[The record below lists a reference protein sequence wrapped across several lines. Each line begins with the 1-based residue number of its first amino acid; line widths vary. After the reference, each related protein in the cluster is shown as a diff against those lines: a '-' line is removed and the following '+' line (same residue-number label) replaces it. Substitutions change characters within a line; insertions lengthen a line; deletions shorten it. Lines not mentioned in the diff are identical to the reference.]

1 MKRRIVSLLLALCMV
16 LSLAATVSAEERYTS
31 GDWTYN
37 FTEGEL
43 CIVSYNG
50 TATDVV
56 IPDTLDGHKVE
67 ALGWGLGSPF
77 ADIADT
83 MTSVVIPEGIRTM
96 QNACFK
102 NCTKLQSVT
111 IPSTVR
117 YMGFSV
123 FEGCTSL
130 SEVEIKDGV
139 TEIGRYAFLNTAL
152 TSLYIPASVTEIDDY
167 AIGYTGEWGDVE
179 SIKGFV
185 IYGHGGTAAEQYAS
199 RNRFITFYDVTGATE
214 NSGACG
220 EGATWRFEESTGTL
234 YIEADPDADEAYS
247 ADYTNGIQ
255 PWALHADKIT
265 RLVVGEGIL
274 RLGDNTMASH
284 YPNLREVQFP
294 ESLGEIGN
302 NAFNGCTGLKQID
315 LPEDLHYI
323 LFQSFANTGLTS
335 LVLPD
340 ALCYL
345 GGSAFRGCVD
355 LTRVKLPAELRD
367 LGSHAFADCVKL
379 ATVQMPEGLSEEPG
393 DGVFLNTALSDISFY
408 TDNVIG
414 WSMFQNCDN
423 LTTVTIREGTYS
435 IGNSAFSYC
444 DNLTHVTIP
453 GGVYSMGQDVFKE
466 CGKLSTVLF
475 LGDAPNLNEFT
486 FRGATATC
494 YYPAGDES
502 WNRFIKQDLGGKIT
516 WVAYDPDLFV
526 DVPMNA
532 FYYESVLWAVDNGIT
547 TGATATTFNPNGQCQ
562 RAQIVTFLWRA
573 AGCPVVEAENPF
585 TDVKE
590 TDFYYDAVLWAVE
603 NGITTGTSATTFSPF
618 KTCSRAEV
626 VTFLWRAHG
635 KPGSN
640 AENPFAD
647 VKDTDFFHT
656 AVLWAVENGIT
667 NGMDATHFGSLTV
680 CNRAQV
686 VTFLYRAKDVAVFDP
701 DTLYTFELKTNDPTE
716 EIGWAFCEGTEFAA
730 GESVVFYAEPWFGY
744 LVEFE
749 AEGELELYYLGACS
763 YELIMPDHD
772 VTLTVNFVPAQG
784 DAHHIRTTCENAEFI
799 ALCDVDEEFN
809 DIAKPGEFVQF
820 HVMADEGYTL
830 TPENITLT
838 VGGESWEQ
846 WWFLGQVSEPDPE
859 LEMGSIFVFEA
870 VMPDAD
876 LDVSIICTAGDTAA
890 ANTFRAPVSV
900 K

>member
-185 IYGHGGTAAEQYAS
+185 IFGHGGTAAEQYA
-199 RNRFITFYDVTGATE
+199 NRSHFITFYDVTGATE

-234 YIEADPDADEAYS
+234 YIEADPDADEAVV
-247 ADYTNGIQ
+247 ADYLNGVQ
-255 PWALHADKIT
+255 PWILYAEDIT
-265 RLVVGEGIL
+265 RLVVGEGINH
-274 RLGDNTMASH
+274 LGTAFMASH
-284 YPNLREVQFP
+284 YPNLREVQLP
-294 ESLGEIGN
+294 ESLGEIGS

-315 LPEDLHYI
+315 LPENLYYI
-323 LFQSFANTGLTS
+323 MFQSFANTGLTS
-335 LVLPD
+335 LELPD
-340 ALCYL
+340 KLCYL
-345 GGSAFRGCVD
+345 GDNAFRGCVD
-355 LTRVKLPAELRD
+355 LTRVKLPASLTD

-379 ATVQMPEGLSEEPG
+379 ATVQMPESQISSPG
-393 DGVFLNTALSDISFY
+393 EGVFLNTALTDISFY

-784 DAHHIRTTCENAEFI
+784 DAHHIRTTCENGEFI

-820 HVMADEGYTL
+820 YVMANEGFTL

-838 VGGESWEQ
+838 AGGESWEQ

>member
-1 MKRRIVSLLLALCMV
+1 MKRRITSLLLALCMV

-185 IYGHGGTAAEQYAS
+185 IFGHGGTAAEQYA
-199 RNRFITFYDVTGATE
+199 NRSHFITFYDVTGATE

-220 EGATWRFEESTGTL
+220 EGATWRFDESTGTL
-234 YIEADPDADEAYS
+234 YIEADPDADEAVV
-247 ADYTNGIQ
+247 ADYLNGVQ
-255 PWALHADKIT
+255 PWILYAEDIT
-265 RLVVGEGIL
+265 RLVVGEGINH
-274 RLGDNTMASH
+274 LGTAFMASH
-284 YPNLREVQFP
+284 YPNLREVQLP
-294 ESLGEIGN
+294 ESLGEIGS

-315 LPEDLHYI
+315 LPENLYYI
-323 LFQSFANTGLTS
+323 MFQSFANTGLTS
-335 LVLPD
+335 LELPD
-340 ALCYL
+340 KLCYL
-345 GGSAFRGCVD
+345 GDNAFRGCVD
-355 LTRVKLPAELRD
+355 LTRVKLPASLTD

-379 ATVQMPEGLSEEPG
+379 ATVQMPESQISSPG
-393 DGVFLNTALSDISFY
+393 EGVFLNTALTDISFY

-453 GGVYSMGQDVFKE
+453 GGIYSMGQDVFKE

-532 FYYESVLWAVDNGIT
+532 FYYEPVLWAVDNGIT

-573 AGCPVVEAENPF
+573 AGCPLVEAENPF
-585 TDVKE
+585 TDVKD
-590 TDFYYDAVLWAVE
+590 TDFYYNAVLWAVE

-640 AENPFAD
+640 AENPFVD

-686 VTFLYRAKDVAVFDP
+686 VTFLYRAKDVAVADP
-701 DTLYTFELKTNDPTE
+701 DAKYTFELKTNDPTE

-749 AEGELELYYLGACS
+749 AEGELELYYLGACT

-838 VGGESWEQ
+838 VGGESWDA

-876 LDVSIICTAGDTAA
+876 LDVSIICTAGDAAA